1 MESIISTLG
10 AGSGVDMAA
19 LTTQLVEAQFAT
31 KIARLE
37 KKDELLDA
45 QISAASSIKNKIQLL
60 ATALGERVRTG
71 DLTPLPTIANGS
83 VATVGRLSSAAPTS
97 GSYSLEVSALAKSQS
112 LASTAFAS
120 AATPVGSGTLTL
132 RFGTVAG
139 SAFTA
144 DADRDPVAITIPT
157 GATLQQVADAIN
169 QSGSGVSAYVANTT
183 GGTKLM
189 MKGADGAENGFVV
202 EVNEAVGD
210 PGLSALAWTP
220 GSSGAELVSTAGD
233 ALFKL
238 DGLEMSSPTNTV
250 TTAIGGL
257 SIALTGTNI
266 GNATRIGFSDPSA
279 NITAAVSDF
288 VAALNE
294 IQGEMAEAMDAQT
307 GDIRRDGGAQALRR
321 ELSGMTSR
329 ILMPNAAEGAP
340 ATLAQLGMKTNRDG
354 SFTLD
359 TAMLGAALAKDPKA
373 VAAMF
378 TPGLYGVYAEVDR
391 IARGASTTGNPGSLA
406 ASIQRY
412 TGMKTDLVENR
423 ADIDEASERLRARL
437 SKQFSVADTQVSAFK
452 STMSFL
458 ENQIAAWNKSD

>member
-266 GNATRIGFSDPSA
+266 GNPTRIGFSDPSA
-279 NITAAVSDF
+279 NITTAVSDF

-294 IQGEMAEAMDAQT
+294 IQAEMAEAMDAQT

-378 TPGLYGVYAEVDR
+378 TPGLYGIYAEVDR

-412 TGMKTDLVENR
+412 TSMKTDLVENR

>member
-1 MESIISTLG
+1 M
-10 AGSGVDMAA
+10 
-19 LTTQLVEAQFAT
+19 
-31 KIARLE
+31 
-37 KKDELLDA
+37 
-45 QISAASSIKNKIQLL
+45 
-60 ATALGERVRTG
+60 
-71 DLTPLPTIANGS
+71 
-83 VATVGRLSSAAPTS
+83 
-97 GSYSLEVSALAKSQS
+97 
-112 LASTAFAS
+112 
-120 AATPVGSGTLTL
+120 
-132 RFGTVAG
+132 
-139 SAFTA
+139 
-144 DADRDPVAITIPT
+144 
-157 GATLQQVADAIN
+157 
-169 QSGSGVSAYVANTT
+169 
-183 GGTKLM
+183 
-189 MKGADGAENGFVV
+189 
-202 EVNEAVGD
+202 NEAVGD

-266 GNATRIGFSDPSA
+266 GNPTRIGFSDPSA
-279 NITAAVSDF
+279 NITTAVSDF

-294 IQGEMAEAMDAQT
+294 IQAEMAEAMDAQT

-378 TPGLYGVYAEVDR
+378 TPGLYGIYAEVDR

-412 TGMKTDLVENR
+412 SSMKTDLVENR